1 MKTIPLVV
9 TLLTLAV
16 AAPAQDGGVAILD
29 IDEVARRLGVE
40 EKVRMDLLS
49 FQDDLNQRLQQEQ
62 GVLQNQMIRVERAA
76 GENPTEDQRR
86 EILAANQQL
95 NAEFNQVRAQAES
108 LLAEERIRLIN
119 EFRISLEP
127 VAMRAAEAK
136 GLKVVLMKVTPPI
149 FTYASEVDITD
160 ATTELAIEA
169 GLNVDPPA
177 APAEGAAP
185 SAPEG
190 SEAPAAPSA
199 PESSEATAPAAPE
212 EGSEAPAPAPE
223 NP

>member
-9 TLLTLAV
+9 TLLTLAI
-16 AAPAQDGGVAILD
+16 AAPAQGGGVAILD

-40 EKVRMDLLS
+40 EKVRADLLS
-49 FQDDLNQRLQQEQ
+49 FQGDLNQRLQQEQ
-62 GVLQNQMIRVERAA
+62 EALQNQMIRVERAA
-76 GENPTEDQRR
+76 GENPTEEQRR

-95 NAEFNQVRAQAES
+95 NAEFNRTRAQAES

-127 VAMRAAEAK
+127 IAMQAAEAK
-136 GLKVVLMKVTPPI
+136 GLRIVLMKVTPPI

-160 ATTELAIEA
+160 STTELAIAA

-177 APAEGAAP
+177 APAGGTAPGTPEAPEAASEAAP
-185 SAPEG
+185 EAAA
-190 SEAPAAPSA
+190 APAS
-199 PESSEATAPAAPE
+199 AAPE
-212 EGSEAPAPAPE
+212 ESSEAPAPAPE